1 MRRRNKIDARISAD
15 RKRMQQQQQSFGEC
29 DDDSSERSVDTIGT
43 AGTVGTAGTTQ
54 TEFLSSVQLPC
65 RTFRA
70 PSFVSTNKINRRA
83 YQDEVDKE
91 VMQLAMTS
99 HAYSTRR
106 ARSAMQS
113 YAFWSQLETNFD
125 SDVEEVR
132 VSVRQG
138 SPLLNRSI
146 GKKSAKKEKSRR
158 RRRRNKRND
167 VSKSIGDMEP
177 RTINENIVVRV
188 LDEESKTDK
197 TEKQTNRKIAK
208 ERLSTRK
215 APPQESPKSVLTES
229 YIAADDKSA
238 EEDDPFDNI
247 LYLCGKID
255 NLLEF
260 DPCLSIRENASKKQ
274 DNQCNSSENITSTK
288 KKLNN
293 KGSTSYGK
301 GYVAL

>member
-1 MRRRNKIDARISAD
+1 MRRRNNIDARISAD
-15 RKRMQQQQQSFGEC
+15 RERMQQQQQQCFGEC
-29 DDDSSERSVDTIGT
+29 DDDSSEKSVDTIGT
-43 AGTVGTAGTTQ
+43 AGTAGTTQ

-70 PSFVSTNKINRRA
+70 PSFVSTNRINRRA
-83 YQDEVDKE
+83 YQYEVDKE

-138 SPLLNRSI
+138 SPLLKGSI
-146 GKKSAKKEKSRR
+146 GKKSAKKEKSKSRG
-158 RRRRNKRND
+158 RRRRNKLNA
-167 VSKSIGDMEP
+167 SKSIGDMEP
-177 RTINENIVVRV
+177 RAINENIVVRV

-197 TEKQTNRKIAK
+197 TEKRSSRKSVK
-208 ERLSTRK
+208 ERSSTRK
-215 APPQESPKSVLTES
+215 VPPHESPKSVLTES
-229 YIAADDKSA
+229 CIAANDKSA
-238 EEDDPFDNI
+238 EENDTFNNI

-255 NLLEF
+255 DLLDF
-260 DPCLSIRENASKKQ
+260 DPCLPVRENASEKQ
-274 DNQCNSSENITSTK
+274 DNECNSSGGISSTK
-288 KKLNN
+288 KK
-293 KGSTSYGK
+293 
-301 GYVAL
+301 